1 MQSEPLMPAAGRLS
15 ANQENLMKNKTR
27 HLFALVLACVAVLS
41 APFADLQLQA
51 QNNVRVIEI
60 TAKRFEFTPNVIN
73 LKRGEP
79 VILRVKSA
87 DVTHGF
93 FSRQLKIDELI
104 EPGKTVDVKITP
116 ATAGIFTLICDHFCG
131 SGHANM
137 KMSIIVE

>member
-1 MQSEPLMPAAGRLS
+1 MVAGPKES
-15 ANQENLMKNKTR
+15 LMKNKKR
-27 HLFALVLACVAVLS
+27 LLFALVLASAAMLG
-41 APFADLQLQA
+41 APFSTHA
-51 QNNVRVIEI
+51 QGPARVIEI
-60 TAKRFEFTPNVIN
+60 SAKRFEFTPNVIT

-116 ATAGIFTLICDHFCG
+116 QTAGTFTLICDHFCG
-131 SGHANM
+131 SGHGNM
-137 KMSIIVE
+137 KMSIVVE